1 MIVKKSSAI
10 NPFKY
15 HVKSR
20 NHPASALPSLAMV
33 QRAQT
38 VNSVVFL
45 AGDGFVHFVKNVEN
59 F

>member
-1 MIVKKSSAI
+1 
-10 NPFKY
+10 
-15 HVKSR
+15 VKSR

-38 VNSVVFL
+38 VNSVIFL
-45 AGDGFVHFVKNVEN
+45 AGNGFVHFVKHGDN